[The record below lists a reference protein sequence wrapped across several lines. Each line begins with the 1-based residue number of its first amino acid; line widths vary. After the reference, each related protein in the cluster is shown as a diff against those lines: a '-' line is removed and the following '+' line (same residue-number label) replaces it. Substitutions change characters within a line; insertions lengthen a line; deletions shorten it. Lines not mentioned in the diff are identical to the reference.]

1 MELTKRHNKKN
12 APVSVKKYTER
23 FFSFG
28 AGSGVAAPFF
38 QPKLI
43 INTPGDVLEQQA
55 DAMAEQVM
63 SIPAFTPVA
72 KQTTSPSPVKKI
84 QRNDDGPREEKQDTD
99 TGGLT
104 AVGEN
109 LRENNQLFPSFIK
122 RKTTVV
128 DRKVADIEKEDEL
141 QRKEVDEKD
150 PLDLLPVPENN
161 ETVVSRKETGNTAEP
176 TATQTVEH
184 VLAAPGNSLE
194 DEPRD
199 FMEDRFQYDFSNV
212 KIHDDSKA
220 HQSASDIKAHAYTHQ
235 NHIVFGVG
243 QYNPSSDEGKKL
255 LAHELTHVVQ
265 QGAVR
270 NEIQR
275 SVILG
280 SPFGNMPDIQPYES
294 DSTNIAGLLQ
304 DCRSMATANS
314 VTGLQHLLVFTQSG
328 LSIFNLSNTRVLH
341 QYTRREGSPLLP
353 TGFYSIE
360 GNGHRSYIVHHP
372 PGVDVSQLGLRLPAP
387 STFSEETRALHGQNT
402 GHLLDDYLMLQES
415 DLIHEGYFPAMMVVA
430 ILPATGE
437 GEAGIPQVTP
447 WAQSQANLV
456 TQTMG
461 LGSRTGASGASGAD
475 ATTAPDTPPSQR
487 DTVADSRRPDR
498 IVVWPRTDG
507 KQFLNVW
514 VGGRDGEH
522 GGVAETV
529 ELHEGE
535 TTEDLQQRVEQ
546 ATETARQELTRR
558 AVNEENRITGG
569 GVPYNEW
576 TYRAG
581 ELGTGPRPNRPSYR
595 ATMSGPEVT
604 VRDGTGSYGMSL
616 HYEDVYPD
624 LLGQVSAAF
633 NGSDYVWQIID
644 ITSLYQQVLQERG
657 AAVQHQQEQLNR
669 HEIPTPI
676 TPGTQDQEFTQ
687 TGNATPVGSMHT
699 VGHFEADIR
708 DLERRDRN
716 FTEDIRQSAYD
727 LAHPLSSQD
736 GSSGAAV
743 RSVLMNTFNLAT
755 IPLHAITTLGG
766 WLVRAFSSIFNTDP
780 AYEKEIPFP
789 NRDGYY
795 LVRCIA
801 QPRVIGDGEN
811 ALRRMPSVAVKV
823 VEVKEIQARTAQE
836 MTSQRQNLESVILE
850 LLLSYRLTPDEAQR
864 LPIRQALEIKVQ
876 EAAQTHRSFLNTEI
890 QNRRD
895 NLQLRQHEREERGVT
910 DADPVED
917 RIREEIAILSQGT
930 AEGSGLI
937 SAIIANQIV
946 VKQREMEQLSPGD
959 IYRARDLRHQIE
971 QLQHRLGTAQA
982 REAEMSGGGQQI
994 VRPEALFVNEEDG
1007 QTIPILIEIGQVGSH
1022 SHGFTMR
1029 LSDITGTSSDQY
1041 DSDGATRAAAVRHSI
1056 AEYAGHFP
1064 YGRGYL
1070 TVRFPEG
1077 NIDLNF
1083 GITEPITVRCN
1094 PRDTAQ
1100 ASERLDELLQI
1111 LAIVGLFIPG
1121 VGLAVA
1127 AVGAA
1132 LSAGRLLNR
1141 LNNHTFEWDTNT
1153 VMDVLNIVGAVAG
1166 GVRHIAG
1173 GRLVIAQRMFAIV
1186 PESEAFEQ
1194 WVTRLSRFN
1203 RVVDFVDTSV
1213 NHVSYMLGM
1222 METVNNFLEIQQ
1234 GEASGSM
1241 THAEARRR
1249 RAGLMAQ
1256 AMYDQF
1262 MQHGQDMVDAYRG
1275 DGSRI
1280 THDEREGSTL
1290 PHDVPPPHDET
1301 RRTEVP
1307 DDTTG
1312 RPHEERSPHAGGGGA
1327 PSAPRPQF
1335 TGNPA
1340 ERVRQFLG
1348 NRENV
1353 QALLRGEPHAFG
1365 ELLQVHGNWRD
1376 LIMMLQGE
1384 AHNDMYQYLVDGL
1397 QTHRDQISADLAER
1411 FGLHLSD
1418 PNASTH
1424 PSSDIDLATT
1434 GTDAGARMT
1443 AAERYMREHYGAN
1456 WSDQLRIN
1464 FYTEAERLFMYE
1476 QVRPHMT
1483 EAAFS
1488 QLQGRITNLAEILN
1502 FAKMLQHATG
1512 NPESIAR
1519 VEQLMTHL
1527 NADQQAQV
1535 RARAAETPADSA
1547 ARAQQLHADVDHLA
1561 VRFEA
1566 LRTSSGTTIPAAAIG
1581 PLSETIP
1588 AHLREAI
1595 TRAVTPD
1602 ELRVALASAI
1612 SELQMEANFRTTE
1625 AYISPGAGRQVVRE
1639 VAVSGHEAYQSA
1651 LGHLEM
1657 MEHAIHQAGGNV
1669 ETAAREYELYKYINR
1684 FIVAMQLAG
1693 IPANSFMLMYY
1704 QAAHDI
1710 YRNSRT
1716 SLQDVNRQD
1725 MGYLLAMHNHFVSE
1739 AAAVLPQMREAAMQ
1753 NPSLWNSVPRSLEA
1767 TGTTIRDT
1775 SAQPPSTVTPSAAA
1789 HATPSATG
1797 AVLTQLGTIGSLLGT
1812 GRGMV
1817 SIADVPILRNS
1828 ALRENETLA
1837 TYANGRLVLELGPN
1851 AGHEQIRQH
1860 LDTIRVLQRYE
1871 GTLGLIRRLFSQIG
1885 ELLGMGPGFGSRG
1898 HEARQEV
1905 TKLLGIR
1912 ANLEVRRLAIE
1923 AAMQRVSEN
1932 GSLAV
1937 LQENYEAL
1945 LSEISSIQ
1953 SQVGTHQSE
1962 VNSTAVG
1969 RGSIGMASTTATG
1982 PVMTESNPAFRHEPE
1997 VGQSR
2002 RYRDRGGT
2010 EGIVSRLTQT
2020 TLAIITRLGQT
2031 TVRANYQSWV
2041 TPAQVGLPSGRH
2053 GFEALHAIG
2062 PGIGHESPY
2071 GIYFGPWRVNQLLQ
2085 RIGIERF
2092 IGDVGSH
2099 VRSGKEILL
2108 RVEVEKVTMP
2118 VVQADGTVLQVDFL
2132 KSITYQL
2139 YGDSIRP
2146 GNSLF
2151 ELSIEVA
2158 RPNDPVSDIHFDPD
2172 SIHLS
2177 HSINDFTDMQQ
2188 VSISFEP
2195 EFSATDPIDE

>member
-1 MELTKRHNKKN
+1 
-12 APVSVKKYTER
+12 
-23 FFSFG
+23 
-28 AGSGVAAPFF
+28 
-38 QPKLI
+38 
-43 INTPGDVLEQQA
+43 
-55 DAMAEQVM
+55 
-63 SIPAFTPVA
+63 
-72 KQTTSPSPVKKI
+72 
-84 QRNDDGPREEKQDTD
+84 
-99 TGGLT
+99 
-104 AVGEN
+104 
-109 LRENNQLFPSFIK
+109 
-122 RKTTVV
+122 
-128 DRKVADIEKEDEL
+128 
-141 QRKEVDEKD
+141 
-150 PLDLLPVPENN
+150 
-161 ETVVSRKETGNTAEP
+161 
-176 TATQTVEH
+176 
-184 VLAAPGNSLE
+184 
-194 DEPRD
+194 
-199 FMEDRFQYDFSNV
+199 
-212 KIHDDSKA
+212 
-220 HQSASDIKAHAYTHQ
+220 
-235 NHIVFGVG
+235 
-243 QYNPSSDEGKKL
+243 
-255 LAHELTHVVQ
+255 
-265 QGAVR
+265 
-270 NEIQR
+270 
-275 SVILG
+275 
-280 SPFGNMPDIQPYES
+280 
-294 DSTNIAGLLQ
+294 
-304 DCRSMATANS
+304 
-314 VTGLQHLLVFTQSG
+314 
-328 LSIFNLSNTRVLH
+328 
-341 QYTRREGSPLLP
+341 
-353 TGFYSIE
+353 
-360 GNGHRSYIVHHP
+360 
-372 PGVDVSQLGLRLPAP
+372 
-387 STFSEETRALHGQNT
+387 
-402 GHLLDDYLMLQES
+402 
-415 DLIHEGYFPAMMVVA
+415 
-430 ILPATGE
+430 
-437 GEAGIPQVTP
+437 
-447 WAQSQANLV
+447 
-456 TQTMG
+456 
-461 LGSRTGASGASGAD
+461 
-475 ATTAPDTPPSQR
+475 
-487 DTVADSRRPDR
+487 
-498 IVVWPRTDG
+498 
-507 KQFLNVW
+507 
-514 VGGRDGEH
+514 
-522 GGVAETV
+522 
-529 ELHEGE
+529 
-535 TTEDLQQRVEQ
+535 
-546 ATETARQELTRR
+546 
-558 AVNEENRITGG
+558 
-569 GVPYNEW
+569 
-576 TYRAG
+576 
-581 ELGTGPRPNRPSYR
+581 
-595 ATMSGPEVT
+595 
-604 VRDGTGSYGMSL
+604 
-616 HYEDVYPD
+616 
-624 LLGQVSAAF
+624 
-633 NGSDYVWQIID
+633 
-644 ITSLYQQVLQERG
+644 
-657 AAVQHQQEQLNR
+657 
-669 HEIPTPI
+669 
-676 TPGTQDQEFTQ
+676 
-687 TGNATPVGSMHT
+687 
-699 VGHFEADIR
+699 
-708 DLERRDRN
+708 
-716 FTEDIRQSAYD
+716 
-727 LAHPLSSQD
+727 
-736 GSSGAAV
+736 
-743 RSVLMNTFNLAT
+743 MNTFNLAT
-755 IPLHAITTLGG
+755 IPLHTITTLGG
-766 WLVRAFSSIFNTDP
+766 WLVRAFSSVFNTDP

-850 LLLSYRLTPDEAQR
+850 LLLSYRLTTDEAQR
-864 LPIRQALEIKVQ
+864 LPLRQALEIKVQ

-890 QNRRD
+890 QNRSD
-895 NLQLRQHEREERGVT
+895 NLQIRQHDREERGVT
-910 DADPVED
+910 EADPVED

-930 AEGSGLI
+930 VEGSGLI

-946 VKQREMEQLSPGD
+946 VKQRELAQLSSGD

-982 REAEMSGGGQQI
+982 REAEMRGGGQQI

-1007 QTIPILIEIGQVGSH
+1007 QTIPVLIEIGQVGDH
-1022 SHGFTMR
+1022 SRGFTMR

-1077 NIDLNF
+1077 NVALNF

-1121 VGLAVA
+1121 VGFAVA

-1132 LSAGRLLNR
+1132 VSAGRLLNR

-1186 PESEAFEQ
+1186 PESEVFEQ

-1262 MQHGQDMVDAYRG
+1262 MQHGQDMVDAFRG
-1275 DGSRI
+1275 DGSII
-1280 THDEREGSTL
+1280 THNERDGSTP
-1290 PHDVPPPHDET
+1290 PHDIPPPHDET

-1312 RPHEERSPHAGGGGA
+1312 RTHEERSPHGGGGGA
-1327 PSAPRPQF
+1327 PSTPRPQY
-1335 TGNPA
+1335 TGTPA

-1353 QALLRGEPHAFG
+1353 HALLRGEPHAFG

-1456 WSDQLRIN
+1456 WSEQLRMN

-1476 QVRPHMT
+1476 QVRPHMS
-1483 EAAFS
+1483 EAAFG
-1488 QLQGRITNLAEILN
+1488 QLQGRITNLAEVLN
-1502 FAKMLQHATG
+1502 FAKMLQHAAG
-1512 NPESIAR
+1512 NPESVAR

-1527 NADQQAQV
+1527 NADQLAQV
-1535 RARAAETPADSA
+1535 RAKSAETPSESA

-1595 TRAVTPD
+1595 NSAVTPD

-1625 AYISPGAGRQVVRE
+1625 AYISPGAGRQVVRG

-1657 MEHAIHQAGGNV
+1657 IEHAIHQAGGNV

-1739 AAAVLPQMREAAMQ
+1739 AASVLPQMREAAMQ

-1767 TGTTIRDT
+1767 NGTTIRDT
-1775 SAQPPSTVTPSAAA
+1775 SAPLPSTAPPSASA
-1789 HATPSATG
+1789 HVKPPATG
-1797 AVLTQLGTIGSLLGT
+1797 TVSMQLGTIGSLLGT

-1817 SIADVPILRNS
+1817 SIAEVPIHRNS
-1828 ALRENETLA
+1828 ALTGNETLA
-1837 TYANGRLVLELGPN
+1837 TYVNGRLVLELGPN

-1912 ANLEVRRLAIE
+1912 ADLEVRRLAIE
-1923 AAMQRVSEN
+1923 AAMQRVGEN

-1937 LQENYEAL
+1937 LQENYAAL
-1945 LSEISSIQ
+1945 LSEISNIE

-1962 VNSTAVG
+1962 VNSTAIG
-1969 RGSIGMASTTATG
+1969 RGRIGMASTTPIG
-1982 PVMTESNPAFRHEPE
+1982 PIMTESNPAFRHEPE

-2031 TVRANYQSWV
+2031 TVRADYQSWV

-2092 IGDVGSH
+2092 IGDVGRH
-2099 VRSGKEILL
+2099 LRSGKEILL

-2118 VVQADGTVLQVDFL
+2118 VVQPDGSTMQVDFL

-2158 RPNDPVSDIHFDPD
+2158 RPNDPVSDVHFDPD

-2177 HSINDFTDMQQ
+2177 HSINEFTDMSQ
-2188 VSISFEP
+2188 VSTSFVP
-2195 EFSATDPIDE
+2195 EFSASDPIDE